1 MIASALAVAAQAQL
15 YRWVD
20 EQGRVQYSDTLPP
33 QATDR
38 ARAKLRPDG
47 IVLEK
52 VERAPTAEEK
62 RAQALREEQLA
73 RERAAREA
81 RERLDRALL
90 DRYASIAEFDRAAE
104 RTLKDLDDILVA
116 LASREPTLTARI
128 RQLLAGGGP
137 KPGSKEMFE
146 LRLLQT
152 EAENLSKMLTA
163 RIAAREQQALTLR
176 EERER
181 LARLLAE
188 KAGRPTAEARRP

>member
-1 MIASALAVAAQAQL
+1 MVRLDHACRRGAGRRTNALAIVLIASALAVAAQAQL

-81 RERLDRALL
+81 RERLDRA
-90 DRYASIAEFDRAAE
+90 
-104 RTLKDLDDILVA
+104 
-116 LASREPTLTARI
+116 
-128 RQLLAGGGP
+128 
-137 KPGSKEMFE
+137 
-146 LRLLQT
+146 
-152 EAENLSKMLTA
+152 
-163 RIAAREQQALTLR
+163 
-176 EERER
+176 
-181 LARLLAE
+181 
-188 KAGRPTAEARRP
+188 